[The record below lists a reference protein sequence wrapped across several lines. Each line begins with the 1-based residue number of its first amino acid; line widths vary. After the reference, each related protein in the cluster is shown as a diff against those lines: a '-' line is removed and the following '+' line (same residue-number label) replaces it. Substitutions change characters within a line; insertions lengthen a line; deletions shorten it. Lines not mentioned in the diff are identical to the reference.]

1 MDVSRQPPASA
12 APRQAENVAEHLLD
26 IVGGLAQEL
35 HPRRG
40 RALDARWES
49 RLDRDLGID
58 SLGRA
63 ELLSRIE
70 RAFRVRLPQSALAEA
85 ETPRDLLAAVQAADT
100 GLAVSSAGSRFHSTA
115 GDPGGFSAA
124 PGAPVS
130 AVAAPTNAAT
140 LTAVLDEH
148 ARNHPDRP
156 HIVLWDEADREPP
169 ISYRALA
176 EDARAVARG
185 LLDRGFEPGARAALM
200 LPTGKSFFQ
209 AFFGILYAGGI
220 PVPIYPPAR
229 MSQLEDHLRR
239 QVRILDNAAVGALVT
254 VPQARPAA
262 VFLKTQVRSLRWVET
277 AETLRSEGDARAAGG
292 GPRLPAEPAGDSIA
306 LLQYTSGSTG
316 DPKGVTL
323 THANLLANMRA
334 FGERLEIDSSD
345 VCVSWL
351 PLYHDMGLI
360 GTWLGS
366 LYFGGPVVILS
377 PLTFLARPE
386 QWLRAIDRHRGTI
399 SAAPN
404 FAYELCLRKIE
415 DRDIEGLD
423 LSCWRN
429 ALNGAEPVSAA
440 TIRRFSARF
449 ARFGFRAESMAPVY
463 GMAESSVALTIPA
476 PGRPP
481 MVDRVDRAAMS
492 RHGHALPAPPQ
503 DEAALEFVACGSPL
517 PGHQVRIVDALGRE
531 VEERRQGRLQFR
543 GPSSTQGYYRNEAAT
558 RPLFDGPW
566 LDSGDLAYIADGDV
580 YLTGRSKDIIIRAG
594 RNLYPHELEE
604 AIGNI
609 EGVRKGCVAVFAAAD
624 LAAGTERIVILAE
637 TRLTAAAER
646 EWLQRRIER
655 AATDLLESA
664 PDEVVL
670 APPHTVPKTSSG
682 KVRRSAARQLYETG
696 KLAAGRRALWWQM
709 ARLSFSGAVR
719 SVQRAARTAG
729 ELLYAAYFW
738 TVLGGTAFA
747 AWPLVVLLPGRRR
760 RFAVFRDAAR
770 WFFFCMAIPV
780 HVSGR
785 EHLHAGG
792 CILIANHAS
801 YLDGLVLAH
810 ALPGEFS
817 VVAKKELLANVI
829 TRLFLRGLGAIF
841 VERFQT
847 AGSVEDSGKVAQ
859 AARAGETVLV
869 FPEGTFTR
877 MPGLLEFRMGAFVSA
892 AQSGLPVVAV
902 TMRGTRSIL
911 RDGQWL
917 PGWASVQV
925 EIAPPLYPGGNT
937 FEAALRL
944 RDRARTAILNRC
956 GEPDLAAER
965 TILSSS

>member
-12 APRQAENVAEHLLD
+12 ASPQLENLAERLLD
-26 IVGGLAQEL
+26 IVRQLAIDL
-35 HPRRG
+35 HPHRG
-40 RALDARWES
+40 RGLEVRWES
-49 RLDRDLGID
+49 RLDRELGID

-63 ELLSRIE
+63 ELLSRVE
-70 RAFRVRLPQSALAEA
+70 SAFRVRLPQSALAEA
-85 ETPRDLLAAVQAADT
+85 ETPRDLLAAVQAARH
-100 GLAVSSAGSRFHSTA
+100 GVAEPGVASAPHPNAAIGAPS
-115 GDPGGFSAA
+115 SAA
-124 PGAPVS
+124 PVDLAS
-130 AVAAPTNAAT
+130 LVAAPTSAAT
-140 LTAVLDEH
+140 LLEVLDWH
-148 ARNHPDRP
+148 ARNHPHRS
-156 HIVLWDEADREPP
+156 HVVLWDEAEREPP
-169 ISYRALA
+169 ITYRALA

-185 LLDRGFEPGARAALM
+185 LAERGFEPGSRAALM

-239 QVRILDNAAVGALVT
+239 QVRILENAGVAALVT
-254 VPQARPAA
+254 VAQARPVAA
-262 VFLKTQVRSLRWVET
+262 FLKTQVRSLRWVET
-277 AETLRSEGDARAAGG
+277 AETLRSEADAGG
-292 GPRLPAEPAGDSIA
+292 GPRLAAGLAPDSIA

-323 THANLLANMRA
+323 THANLLANIRA
-334 FGERLEIDSSD
+334 FGERLEIDSTD
-345 VCVSWL
+345 VCISWL

-386 QWLRAIDRHRGTI
+386 QWLRAIHRHRGTI

-404 FAYELCLRKIE
+404 FAFELCLRKIE

-423 LSCWRN
+423 LSSWRN
-429 ALNGAEPVSAA
+429 ALNGAEPVSPA
-440 TIRRFSARF
+440 TIRRFGERF
-449 ARFGFRAESMAPVY
+449 AKFGFRAESMAPVY
-463 GMAESSVALTIPA
+463 GMAENSVALTIPP

-481 MVDRVDRAAMS
+481 IVDRVDRAAMT
-492 RHGHALPAPPQ
+492 RNGQALRAAPG
-503 DEAALEFVACGSPL
+503 DENALEFVACGSPL
-517 PGHQVRIVDALGRE
+517 PGHQVRIVDSLGRE
-531 VEERRQGRLQFR
+531 VEDRRQGRLQFC
-543 GPSSTQGYYRNEAAT
+543 GPSATQGYYRNEAAT
-558 RPLFDGPW
+558 QPLFDGPW
-566 LDSGDLAYIADGDV
+566 LNSGDLAYIADGEV

-624 LAAGTERIVILAE
+624 SGAGTERIVILAE
-637 TRLTAAAER
+637 TRLTVASAKDA
-646 EWLQRRIER
+646 LQRRIEQ
-655 AATDLLESA
+655 AATDLLEA
-664 PDEVVL
+664 VPDEVVL

-682 KVRRSAARQLYETG
+682 KIRRSAARELYETG

-709 ARLSFSGAVR
+709 ARLGFSGALR
-719 SVQRAARTAG
+719 SAQRAARGAG

-747 AWPLVVLLPGRRR
+747 AWPLVALLPGRRW
-760 RFAVFRDAAR
+760 RFSLFRAAAR
-770 WFFFCMAIPV
+770 WFFFCLAIRV
-780 HVSGR
+780 DVSGR
-785 EHLHAGG
+785 EHARAGG
-792 CILIANHAS
+792 GILIANHAS

-810 ALPGEFS
+810 ALPGEFA
-817 VVAKKELLANVI
+817 VVAKKELLSNLI

-847 AGSVEDSGKVAQ
+847 AGSVEDSGKIVR

-892 AQSGLPVVAV
+892 AQSGLPIVPVA
-902 TMRGTRSIL
+902 MRGTRSIL

-917 PGWASVQV
+917 PGWARVQV
-925 EIAPPLYPGGNT
+925 EIAPPLHSDGDT

-944 RDRARTAILNRC
+944 RDRARAEILNRC

-965 TILSSS
+965 TILSG